1 MKWWQMK
8 KRDADLERE
17 LHSDLELEEEEQ
29 RENGV
34 LPEEARY
41 AARRAFGNTTLIR
54 QQTHEAWGWTPVER
68 FLQDARYTFRQLS
81 RTLGFTLVALLIM
94 ACGIGAS
101 TAVFSIL
108 DSILRRPY
116 AFRDPGQIVVWREV
130 VQEAAKEYPSVPDNY
145 RHFVYLRSHANTI
158 QDAALLQNA
167 SFAVAA
173 GGDHPRIE
181 KGLNV
186 SPNFFSVLGVTPML
200 GRTFLPE
207 EAQPGRND
215 VIVIG
220 WVAWQD
226 LFHGDPGI
234 VGRTLKIKGQF
245 ATVIGVLPRDF
256 EFPAVN
262 EMRGGA
268 SPDQTFP
275 YEVFQPFV
283 PQGDDLTSDDAD
295 FAFLVIA
302 RLKQGSTFRQA
313 STELSGM
320 LSAYSATN
328 HLTVHLSS
336 VVEPLSQEVTGN
348 IRKALWLL
356 FAAVLGLLLIA
367 CVNLASLQLA
377 RAITHERDNALR
389 AALGAGRIRLF
400 QAAFMESVVLCL
412 TGAALGILLALGG
425 VRLFAAIA
433 PENLPRLHE
442 IQITW
447 PVLLFACGISGIA
460 ALLSGTL
467 PALRSL
473 RSNPQHTLQYSS
485 TRISHAGQTSFVR
498 RLLITFEIA
507 CTVVLLIVT
516 GLVVRS
522 FSRVFNQPHDFD
534 ASRVILAEGDLLSPR
549 YEQPN
554 GSGDSARSEFI
565 ERTLDKIRS
574 TPGVEF
580 AAITSTMPLSGDAA
594 VHSMYRPDHPLS
606 ESEVPTANL
615 RNVSPGYFA
624 TMQTRLIGGR
634 DFTTGERSNQQS
646 AIISQRGAQAAWPNG
661 QALGRKFKFDGR
673 IYTVIGIAADARI
686 ANLKENIPVVYL
698 PFWHDPPASVFFLVR
713 TSRSLD
719 EFAPLIR
726 RHVWD
731 IDPEAAVPVI
741 EMLDAQVVRSVAP
754 ERLESIVLSSFGIAA
769 LVLAILGVYG
779 VLAYSVSLRTPEFGI
794 RVALGSSKLMLIRL
808 VLLETLMPVG
818 GGILLG
824 LLASL
829 AATRAIRSLLYE
841 TSPADPLS
849 MVVSVGILLV
859 ATFVAAFLPA
869 YRASRIDPMKVLR
882 AE

>member
-1 MKWWQMK
+1 M
-8 KRDADLERE
+8 
-17 LHSDLELEEEEQ
+17 
-29 RENGV
+29 
-34 LPEEARY
+34 RY
-41 AARRAFGNTTLIR
+41 A
-54 QQTHEAWGWTPVER
+54 
-68 FLQDARYTFRQLS
+68 FRQLR
-81 RTLGFTLVALLIM
+81 RTPGFTLVALLIM

-108 DSILRRPY
+108 DSVLLRPY
-116 AFRDPGQIVVWREV
+116 AFRDPRQIVIWREV

-167 SFAVAA
+167 SFAVTA

-186 SPNFFSVLGVTPML
+186 SPNFFSVLGVTPAL
-200 GRTFLPE
+200 GRTFRAE
-207 EAQPGRND
+207 EAQPGKND
-215 VIVIG
+215 VVVIS
-220 WVAWQD
+220 WVAWQG
-226 LFHGDPGI
+226 LFQGGPSV
-234 VGRTLKIKGQF
+234 VGQTVKVKGEPV
-245 ATVIGVLPRDF
+245 TVVGVLPRNF
-256 EFPAVN
+256 EFPVIN

-268 SPDQTFP
+268 SPDQKSP

-283 PQGDDLTSDDAD
+283 PQGDDASDDAE
-295 FAFLVIA
+295 FAFLVVA
-302 RLKQGSTFRQA
+302 RLKPGVVVSQA
-313 STELSGM
+313 STELASM
-320 LSAYSATN
+320 LRAYSATN
-328 HLTVHLSS
+328 HLPIHLGAI
-336 VVEPLSQEVTGN
+336 VEPLSQEVAGN
-348 IRKALWLL
+348 IGKVLWLL

-377 RAITHERDNALR
+377 RATVRERDNAVR
-389 AALGAGRIRLF
+389 AALGARRMRLF
-400 QAAFMESVVLCL
+400 QAALMESVVLSL
-412 TGAALGILLALGG
+412 TGGVLGVLLAFGG
-425 VRLFAAIA
+425 IRLFAAIA

-442 IQITW
+442 IHVTW

-473 RSNPQHTLQYSS
+473 RSNPQRALQSRS
-485 TRISHAGQTSFVR
+485 TRIANTGQTSFVR

-522 FSRVFNQPHDFD
+522 FSRVLNQPHDFN
-534 ASRVILAEGDLLSPR
+534 ANHVVLAEVDLFSPR
-549 YEQPN
+549 YDQSN

-565 ERTLDKIRS
+565 DRMLDKIHS

-580 AAITSTMPLSGDAA
+580 AAITSTMPLSGDNV
-594 VHSMYRPDHPLS
+594 VHSMYRPDHPLP

-624 TMQTRLIGGR
+624 TMQTKLIAGH
-634 DFTTGERSNQQS
+634 DFTASERSNPQS
-646 AIISQRGAQAAWPNG
+646 AIISQRAAQAAWPDSH
-661 QALGRKFKFDGR
+661 ALGRKFKFDGR
-673 IYTVIGIAADARI
+673 IYTVTGIAADARI

-698 PFWHDPPASVFFLVR
+698 PFWHDPPTSVFLLVR
-713 TSRSLD
+713 TSRNFD
-719 EFAPLIR
+719 EFAATLR
-726 RHVWD
+726 RQIWD
-731 IDPEAAVPVI
+731 VDPEAALPVI
-741 EMLDAQVVRSVAP
+741 EMLDTQLVQSVAP
-754 ERLESIVLSSFGIAA
+754 ERLQSIVLSSFGIAA
-769 LVLAILGVYG
+769 LLLAILGVYG

-794 RVALGSSKLMLIRL
+794 RVALGSSKVLLIRL
-808 VLLETLMPVG
+808 VLLEALVPVG

-841 TSPADPLS
+841 TSPADPAS
-849 MVVSVGILLV
+849 IVASVGILLA

-882 AE
+882 SE